1 MRITNLAKKFKYHPG
16 FFLIRICIIGVF
28 LIATACDSGNEDPVL
43 NTPTPSPTPATFE
56 ELIDLGN
63 ANLER
68 TFYASAVKAFEAAYR
83 INPDDPEVFLLRGIA
98 YNRLGE
104 YKLAIADFN
113 QVIRMNPEE
122 DEAFYERGSAFGNL
136 NSVTKAR
143 DDFSRAIDIN
153 PRDPR
158 YFNARG
164 FGYAST
170 GKYQEALIDYDKAAL
185 LDPSFGIV
193 YANRAVV
200 NAIIGDDEA
209 ADRDLILADDTGVG
223 SDILKEEIRLIRLQ
237 RDSVSVNSEYLNRW

>member
-1 MRITNLAKKFKYHPG
+1 MHITKLAKKVQYSSDFV
-16 FFLIRICIIGVF
+16 LVRVCIIGF
-28 LIATACDSGNEDPVL
+28 LLIATACGSTDKEPVL

-63 ANLER
+63 AQLER

-113 QVIRMNPEE
+113 QVIRMSPEQ

-136 NSVTKAR
+136 NSVEKAR

-153 PRDPR
+153 SQDPR

-170 GKYQEALIDYDKAAL
+170 GKYQEALADYDEAAL
-185 LDPSFGIV
+185 LDPSYGIV

-200 NAIIGDDEA
+200 NAIVGDDEA
-209 ADRDLILADDTGVG
+209 TDRDLMLADDTGVG
-223 SDILKEEIRLIRLQ
+223 SDILKEEIRLIRAS
-237 RDSVSVNSEYLNRW
+237 RD